1 MVRSYVR
8 DDGLEITGVRPRHP
22 RDWFKDRL
30 RKWKQK
36 NRLRKRDVDDAEIT
50 QVRPRHLRD
59 RLRRRLRKINNQST
73 TEPYQERGWGR
84 DQEKYVL
91 NL

>member
-8 DDGLEITGVRPRHP
+8 NDGLEITGVRPQHP
-22 RDWFKDRL
+22 REWFKDRL

-73 TEPYQERGWGR
+73 TEPYQERGWER

-91 NL
+91 SL